1 MLTREKKAQII
12 EELSDHFKR
21 ARLITFIDF
30 TGMDVATMSEFRKRV
45 KMTYP
50 GKSRVK
56 VARNKLIMIALEN
69 AGYSREEFADV
80 LEGPTGLV
88 YLVDEDPVK
97 VLKVLE
103 DFRKEFNG
111 LPKVK
116 GAYFEGGFIT
126 PEKVAEYAK
135 LPSREELYAMVLARM
150 QAPISGLVFTL
161 SGVLRSLLYALKAI
175 EEKKS

>member
-12 EELSDHFKR
+12 GELSDDFKR

-30 TGMDVATMSEFRKRV
+30 TGMDVATMSEFRRRV
-45 KMTYP
+45 KAVYP
-50 GKSRVK
+50 GKSKVK

-69 AGYSREEFADV
+69 TGYSRGEFEGV

-88 YLVDEDPVK
+88 YAMDEDPVK

-126 PEKVAEYAK
+126 PEKVVEYAK
-135 LPSREELYAMVLARM
+135 LPSREELYAMLLARM
-150 QAPISGLVFTL
+150 QAPVSGLVFTL
-161 SGVLRSLLYALKAI
+161 SGVLRKLLYVLKAI